1 MLYLV
6 NAENIYF
13 PKIKEYFREIISS
26 YDNGNYRSAMV
37 MLYSTIVCDLMLKL
51 RELRDEFN
59 DAKAAKILE
68 EINKDRAV
76 TGNCAWE
83 RDLVEKIWKETE
95 LLSLESYAMVNR
107 IHELRNLSAHPAL
120 NEDYELIS
128 PTPEMTVA
136 YVKKALDDIFTKP
149 AIFAQ
154 KIVNRMSDDL
164 ASKKERFLADQSAFE
179 TYLEKVYFCRMSP
192 KMVKDVFKAFWK
204 FTFVRTKDDG
214 DVFRDNR
221 TINRKL
227 LEIMLKKY
235 CYELCEY
242 IGQHKT
248 VFTVAENRSLEGHLC
263 RLMAFFPQVY
273 CKLDNTVKDQ
283 LRACN
288 DDNFAAIKWFESGDL
303 ELHLSNLKIE
313 SDVLSSNVL
322 RLLSDVCKTQGKSK
336 SFVKFLIDFYSES
349 GTYVSARN
357 RFDCMIEPY
366 LDQFDK
372 EDYIMLIKVINSNDQ
387 IYNYSGQISRNDRI
401 MESASDLLTEDFVI
415 SSFENFHYTEDAGE
429 AEGIDHT
436 SSEDNEEL

>member
-13 PKIKEYFREIISS
+13 PKTKEYFREIISS

-68 EINKDRAV
+68 DINKDRAIA
-76 TGNCAWE
+76 GNCAWE
-83 RDLVEKIWKETE
+83 RDLVERIWKETE

-128 PTPEMTVA
+128 PTHEMTVA

-149 AIFAQ
+149 SIFAQ

-164 ASKKERFLADQSAFE
+164 ASKKERFLADQAAFE
-179 TYLEKVYFCRMSP
+179 TYLDKVYFCRMSP

-214 DVFRDNR
+214 EVFRENR
-221 TINRKL
+221 HINRKL

-242 IGQHKT
+242 IGQNKT
-248 VFTVAENRSLEGHLC
+248 TFIVAENRNLEGHLC
-263 RLMAFFPQVY
+263 WLMAFFPQVY

-283 LRACN
+283 LRARK
-288 DDNFAAIKWFESGDL
+288 DDEFAAIKWFESGDI
-303 ELHLSNLKIE
+303 EIHMSNLKIE
-313 SDVLSSNVL
+313 SDVLSPKVL
-322 RLLSDVCKTQGKSK
+322 RLLADVCQTQGKSK
-336 SFVKFLIDFYSES
+336 SFVRFLIDFYSES
-349 GTYVSARN
+349 RTYVSTRN

-366 LDQFDK
+366 LDKFDK
-372 EDYIMLIKVINSNDQ
+372 DDYIRLIEVISSNDQ
-387 IYNYSGQISRNDRI
+387 IYNYCGQISRNDRI
-401 MESASDLLTEDFVI
+401 MESAREFLTEDFAF
-415 SSFENFHYTEDAGE
+415 SKYENFHYTENTGE
-429 AEGIDHT
+429 TGDIDQT
-436 SSEDNEEL
+436 SSEDTEEV